1 MLVDIPDAVLRAIID
16 DLLSSSLQTYRGLVV
31 FLPLM
36 RGCTLEYVLWL
47 LWPLPVVLFELFEQ
61 FDMLFIYL

>member
-16 DLLSSSLQTYRGLVV
+16 DLLSSNLQTYRGFVV
-31 FLPLM
+31 FFPLM
-36 RGCTLEYVLWL
+36 RGCTLEYV

>member
-36 RGCTLEYVLWL
+36 RGCTLEYVLW
-47 LWPLPVVLFELFEQ
+47 PLPVVLFELFEQ